1 MRSRESKKLAMCT
14 SNLIKCFMAI
24 MVAVSAGNV
33 SAEQMPNPRATSG
46 VASSGRDG
54 SRSVNRNSGSATVS
68 RVATTAQRRT
78 TTSRAATTNNIVSS
92 RNARTAVTP
101 VGATRSATV
110 ARTGV
115 VGAMRAGYAPTVTN
129 VRVATTANASR
140 AAVARATAVFDD
152 VSKIGGGY
160 ATCRE
165 AYSTCMDQ
173 FCAKA
178 NDTYRRCFCSSKF
191 TEFRDTEAALDEAKN
206 LLVQFENNNLN
217 AVDKTAAE
225 VNAMYTATEGERAI
239 KNDTSGAA
247 AMLSEIG
254 DLLSG
259 KRKVSASNSGTSLG
273 VLDLDFST
281 NLDDIWSGGDASSI
295 FTSSGTDLSQLEG
308 QALYTQ
314 AQKQC
319 LSLMKDACENNAVMT
334 MAKSS
339 YNILISQ
346 DCNAYEKKVNSQ
358 RETIKQTVRTAEKY
372 LRDARLEEYR
382 SHNSADVNECIA
394 KVKTAITADTAC
406 GANYK
411 KCLDYTGAYV
421 DANTGDPIYS
431 PRLFELENLITLD
444 GANGNTDVLSQNGK
458 FNSFL
463 ETRKMFATTALDSCR
478 DISTTVWQEF
488 KRSALIEIA
497 QAQSAKIEEVK
508 MSCVST
514 MADCYDTQTNA
525 LKDFDTTTASA
536 AGAVSA
542 YAAKALCQ
550 DKVTACAALYGNN
563 TSCQFDGNGKLTSD
577 AASCGIKALLA
588 FVDNVDTVRVAEG
601 CSTAIDNYVKQL
613 CTPSTGAQGYPW
625 NCRRYGQAQL
635 RSIIENYAVQN
646 CKDPT
651 KDSKQF
657 AELPDRVKQQV
668 SQAISDV
675 QEELDDQLA
684 DACESLDGF
693 WTDADDTGKLL
704 TAFYSTTFGKSE
716 EPTDTNTK
724 KNALSGRC
732 VENSERTA
740 CLAYNT
746 GRETPVATY
755 DSVRGCVLTD
765 VWYQERC
772 TAMNGYYETGNCYLE
787 KDNSDILK
795 SFVERVL
802 SKITIINKD
811 SSGST
816 SGGSTSSGSTS
827 NGSSRSSGSSSGSGT
842 GSKRNIDGRYKVTES
857 YL

>member
-1 MRSRESKKLAMCT
+1 
-14 SNLIKCFMAI
+14 MAI

-129 VRVATTANASR
+129 ARVTTTANASR

-431 PRLFELENLITLD
+431 PRLFELENLITLN
-444 GANGNTDVLSQNGK
+444 GVKGNTDVLSQNDK

-563 TSCQFDGNGKLTSD
+563 KTCEFDSNGKLTGD
-577 AASCGIKALLA
+577 NAASCGIKALLA
-588 FVDNVDTVRVAEG
+588 FVDNVDEVRVAEG
-601 CSTAIDNYVKQL
+601 CATAIDNYVKQL
-613 CTPSTGAQGYPW
+613 CTPSSGDQGFPWKCRKLSEKQLTENINKFAVANCGNPNSTSTKSDDTDANYGALPQQT
-625 NCRRYGQAQL
+625 RTQV
-635 RSIIENYAVQN
+635 EN
-646 CKDPT
+646 
-651 KDSKQF
+651 
-657 AELPDRVKQQV
+657 
-668 SQAISDV
+668 AISDV
-675 QEELDDQLA
+675 RDQVSNQLSGVCEGLNGYWIYAGDKSGRGDGKDLA
-684 DACESLDGF
+684 
-693 WTDADDTGKLL
+693 
-704 TAFYSTTFGKSE
+704 AFYSSVFGASGADNDNG
-716 EPTDTNTK
+716 T
-724 KNALSGRC
+724 LGRC
-732 VENSERTA
+732 VENSTMVR
-740 CLAYNT
+740 CQAYNT
-746 GRETPVATY
+746 DGVQYATY
-755 DSVRGCVLTD
+755 DRAQDECTFTD
-765 VWYQERC
+765 DWYKLKCQELG
-772 TAMNGYYETGNCYLE
+772 GYYDGGVCYT
-787 KDNSDILK
+787 KK
-795 SFVERVL
+795 
-802 SKITIINKD
+802 
-811 SSGST
+811 
-816 SGGSTSSGSTS
+816 
-827 NGSSRSSGSSSGSGT
+827 
-842 GSKRNIDGRYKVTES
+842 
-857 YL
+857 

>member
-101 VGATRSATV
+101 AGATRSATV

-129 VRVATTANASR
+129 ARNTTTANASR

-431 PRLFELENLITLD
+431 PRLFELENLITLN
-444 GANGNTDVLSQNGK
+444 GANGNTDVLSQNSK

-478 DISTTVWQEF
+478 DISATVWQEF

-508 MSCVST
+508 MSCVNT

-563 TSCQFDGNGKLTSD
+563 KTCEFDGNGKLTSDD

-601 CSTAIDNYVKQL
+601 CATAIDNYVKQL
-613 CTPSTGAQGYPW
+613 CTPSTGTQGYPW

-651 KDSKQF
+651 TDSN
-657 AELPDRVKQQV
+657 ELPERVELQV
-668 SQAISDV
+668 NQAINDV

-704 TAFYSTTFGKSE
+704 TAFYSTLFGKSE
-716 EPTDTNTK
+716 ERTGDA
-724 KNALSGRC
+724 ALSGRC
-732 VENSERTA
+732 VENNERTA

-787 KDNSDILK
+787 KDNSDVLK
-795 SFVERVL
+795 NFVERVFP
-802 SKITIINKD
+802 KITIINKD

-816 SGGSTSSGSTS
+816 SGGSTSSG
-827 NGSSRSSGSSSGSGT
+827 NSSGSLPVSGSSGKSSGPV
-842 GSKRNIDGRYKVTES
+842 SNYRNNRYELVDT
-857 YL
+857 LI

>member
-129 VRVATTANASR
+129 ARVATTANASR

-613 CTPSTGAQGYPW
+613 CTPSTGTQGYPW

-651 KDSKQF
+651 TDSKQF
-657 AELPDRVKQQV
+657 SELPDRVKQQV
-668 SQAISDV
+668 SQAINDV

-704 TAFYSTTFGKSE
+704 TAFYSTPFGKSE

-787 KDNSDILK
+787 KDNSDVLK
-795 SFVERVL
+795 NFVERVL
-802 SKITIINKD
+802 PKITIINKD
-811 SSGST
+811 SKGST
-816 SGGSTSSGSTS
+816 SGGSTSSGS
-827 NGSSRSSGSSSGSGT
+827 SSGSLPVSGSSGKSSGPV
-842 GSKRNIDGRYKVTES
+842 SNYRNNRYELVDT
-857 YL
+857 LI

>member
-24 MVAVSAGNV
+24 MVAVSVGNV

-115 VGAMRAGYAPTVTN
+115 VGAMRAAYAPTNTNSARSATN
-129 VRVATTANASR
+129 VNASR

-191 TEFRDTEAALDEAKN
+191 AEFRDTEAALDEAKN
-206 LLVQFENNNLN
+206 LLAQFENNNLN

-478 DISTTVWQEF
+478 DISATVWQEF

-514 MADCYDTQTNA
+514 IADCYDTQTNA
-525 LKDFDTTTASA
+525 LKDSDTTTASA

-542 YAAKALCQ
+542 YAAKAQCQ
-550 DKVTACAALYGNN
+550 DKVIACASLYGD
-563 TSCQFDGNGKLTSD
+563 TTGCSFDGNGKLTTGNTAD
-577 AASCGIKALLA
+577 GTKRCGLPALLK
-588 FVDNVDTVRVAEG
+588 FVDSVDEVRVAEG
-601 CSTAIDNYVKQL
+601 CATAIDNYVKQL
-613 CTPSTGAQGYPW
+613 CTPSTGTQGYPW

-635 RSIIENYAVQN
+635 SSMIKDYAVQN
-646 CKDPT
+646 CKDPAT
-651 KDSKQF
+651 DSN
-657 AELPDRVKQQV
+657 ELSKRVELQVKQ
-668 SQAISDV
+668 AINDV

-787 KDNSDILK
+787 QDNSDVLK
-795 SFVERVL
+795 NFVRRVL
-802 SKITIINKD
+802 PKIRITDKT
-811 SSGST
+811 SGSST
-816 SGGSTSSGSTS
+816 GSTSSGSTS
-827 NGSSRSSGSSSGSGT
+827 NGSSRSSGASGSG
-842 GSKRNIDGRYKVTES
+842 GYSKYR
-857 YL
+857 

>member
-1 MRSRESKKLAMCT
+1 MRT

-33 SAEQMPNPRATSG
+33 SAEQMPNPRAASG
-46 VASSGRDG
+46 VASSGRDT
-54 SRSVNRNSGSATVS
+54 STPRNTNRNSDNATVS
-68 RVATTAQRRT
+68 RTATTTSRRT
-78 TTSRAATTNNIVSS
+78 TTASRAATTTNTVSS

-101 VGATRSATV
+101 AGTSRSGTV
-110 ARTGV
+110 ARVGV
-115 VGAMRAGYAPTVTN
+115 MGAMRAAYAPTNTSSARSATN
-129 VRVATTANASR
+129 VNASR

-206 LLVQFENNNLN
+206 LLAQFENNNLN

-259 KRKVSASNSGTSLG
+259 KRKVSAGSNSTSLG

-281 NLDDIWSGGDASSI
+281 SMDDIWSGGDASSI
-295 FTSSGTDLSQLEG
+295 FSSSSGTDLSQLEG

-319 LSLMKDACENNAVMT
+319 LSLMNDACENNAVMT

-394 KVKTAITADTAC
+394 KVKAAITADTAC

-431 PRLFELENLITLD
+431 PRLFELENLITLA

-550 DKVTACAALYGNN
+550 DKVIACAALYGNN
-563 TSCQFDGNGKLTSD
+563 TNCQFDGNGKLTSD
-577 AASCGIKALLA
+577 AASCGIKSLLA

-601 CSTAIDNYVKQL
+601 CATAIDNYVKQL
-613 CTPSTGAQGYPW
+613 CTPSTGNQGYPW

-635 RSIIENYAVQN
+635 RSVIENYALQN

-657 AELPDRVKQQV
+657 SELPDRVKQQV
-668 SQAISDV
+668 TQAISDV

-693 WTDADDTGKLL
+693 WTDANDTGKLL

-716 EPTDTNTK
+716 VPTGNA
-724 KNALSGRC
+724 ALSGRC

-787 KDNSDILK
+787 QDNSDVLK
-795 SFVERVL
+795 NFVRRVL
-802 SKITIINKD
+802 PKIRITDKT
-811 SSGST
+811 SGSGT
-816 SGGSTSSGSTS
+816 GSTSSGSTS
-827 NGSSRSSGSSSGSGT
+827 NGSSRSSGASGSG
-842 GSKRNIDGRYKVTES
+842 GGIRNIDSKYRVTES

>member
-54 SRSVNRNSGSATVS
+54 SRSVNRNSGAATVS

-115 VGAMRAGYAPTVTN
+115 MGAMRAGYAPTVTN
-129 VRVATTANASR
+129 ARVAATANASR

-191 TEFRDTEAALDEAKN
+191 TEFRNTEAALDEAKN

-259 KRKVSASNSGTSLG
+259 KRKVSASSNSTSLG

-281 NLDDIWSGGDASSI
+281 SMDDIWSGGDASSI
-295 FTSSGTDLSQLEG
+295 FSSSSGTDLSQLEG

-394 KVKTAITADTAC
+394 KVKAAITADTAC

-478 DISTTVWQEF
+478 DISATVWQEF

-536 AGAVSA
+536 AGAISA

-613 CTPSTGAQGYPW
+613 CTPSTGTQGYPW

-651 KDSKQF
+651 KDSN
-657 AELPDRVKQQV
+657 ELPERIRQQV
-668 SQAISDV
+668 NQAISDV

-787 KDNSDILK
+787 KDNSDVLK
-795 SFVERVL
+795 NFVERVL
-802 SKITIINKD
+802 PKITIINKD

-816 SGGSTSSGSTS
+816 SGGSTSSG
-827 NGSSRSSGSSSGSGT
+827 GSSSGSLPVS
-842 GSKRNIDGRYKVTES
+842 GSSGKSFGPVSNYRNNRYELVDS
-857 YL
+857 LI

>member
-78 TTSRAATTNNIVSS
+78 TSSRAATTNNIVSS

-129 VRVATTANASR
+129 ARVATTANASR

-421 DANTGDPIYS
+421 DPNTGDPIYS

-444 GANGNTDVLSQNGK
+444 GVKGNTDVLSQNGK
-458 FNSFL
+458 FDSFL

-563 TSCQFDGNGKLTSD
+563 KTCEFDGNGKLTGD
-577 AASCGIKALLA
+577 NAASCGIKALLA
-588 FVDNVDTVRVAEG
+588 FVDNVDEVRVAEG
-601 CSTAIDNYVKQL
+601 CATAIDNYVKQL
-613 CTPSTGAQGYPW
+613 CTPSSGDQGFPWKCRKLSEKQLTENINKFAVANCGNPNSTSTKSDDTDANYGALPQQT
-625 NCRRYGQAQL
+625 RTQV
-635 RSIIENYAVQN
+635 EN
-646 CKDPT
+646 
-651 KDSKQF
+651 
-657 AELPDRVKQQV
+657 
-668 SQAISDV
+668 AISDV
-675 QEELDDQLA
+675 RDQVSNQLSGVCEGLNGYWIYAGDKSGRGDGKDLA
-684 DACESLDGF
+684 
-693 WTDADDTGKLL
+693 
-704 TAFYSTTFGKSE
+704 AFYSSVFGASGADNDNG
-716 EPTDTNTK
+716 T
-724 KNALSGRC
+724 LGRC
-732 VENSERTA
+732 VENSTMVR
-740 CLAYNT
+740 CQAYNT
-746 GRETPVATY
+746 DGVQYATY
-755 DSVRGCVLTD
+755 DRAQDECTFTD
-765 VWYQERC
+765 DWYKLKCQELG
-772 TAMNGYYETGNCYLE
+772 GYYDGGVCYT
-787 KDNSDILK
+787 KK
-795 SFVERVL
+795 
-802 SKITIINKD
+802 
-811 SSGST
+811 
-816 SGGSTSSGSTS
+816 
-827 NGSSRSSGSSSGSGT
+827 
-842 GSKRNIDGRYKVTES
+842 
-857 YL
+857 

>member
-1 MRSRESKKLAMCT
+1 MRT

-46 VASSGRDG
+46 VASSGRDTST
-54 SRSVNRNSGSATVS
+54 SRNTNRNSDNATVS
-68 RVATTAQRRT
+68 RTATTAQRRT
-78 TTSRAATTNNIVSS
+78 TTSARTATTTNTVSS

-101 VGATRSATV
+101 VGASRSGAV

-115 VGAMRAGYAPTVTN
+115 MGAMRAAYAPTTTSA
-129 VRVATTANASR
+129 RSATTVNASR

-206 LLVQFENNNLN
+206 LLAQFENNNLN

-259 KRKVSASNSGTSLG
+259 KRKVSASSNSTSLG

-281 NLDDIWSGGDASSI
+281 DMDDIWSGGDASSI
-295 FTSSGTDLSQLEG
+295 FSSSSGTDLSQLEG

-319 LSLMKDACENNAVMT
+319 LSLMNDACENNAVMT

-394 KVKTAITADTAC
+394 KVKSAITADTAC
-406 GANYK
+406 GANYR

-421 DANTGDPIYS
+421 DANTGEPIYS

-542 YAAKALCQ
+542 YAAKAMCQ

-577 AASCGIKALLA
+577 AASCGIKSLLA

-601 CSTAIDNYVKQL
+601 CATAIDNYVKQL
-613 CTPSTGAQGYPW
+613 CTPSTGDQGYPW

-635 RSIIENYAVQN
+635 RSVIENYALQN

-651 KDSKQF
+651 KDSTQF
-657 AELPDRVKQQV
+657 SELPDRVKQQV
-668 SQAISDV
+668 TQAISDV

-693 WTDADDTGKLL
+693 WTDADDDGKLL
-704 TAFYSTTFGKSE
+704 AAFYSTTFGKSE
-716 EPTDTNTK
+716 EPTGNA
-724 KNALSGRC
+724 ALSGRC

-787 KDNSDILK
+787 KGDSDILK
-795 SFVERVL
+795 SFVKRVL
-802 SKITIINKD
+802 PKIKIAIKT
-811 SSGST
+811 
-816 SGGSTSSGSTS
+816 SGSTS
-827 NGSSRSSGSSSGSGT
+827 NGSSRS
-842 GSKRNIDGRYKVTES
+842 
-857 YL
+857 

>member
-1 MRSRESKKLAMCT
+1 MRT

-46 VASSGRDG
+46 VASSGRDTST
-54 SRSVNRNSGSATVS
+54 SRNTNRNSDAATVS
-68 RVATTAQRRT
+68 RTATTTSRRT
-78 TTSRAATTNNIVSS
+78 TTASRAATTTNTVSS

-101 VGATRSATV
+101 AGTSRSGTV
-110 ARTGV
+110 ARVGV
-115 VGAMRAGYAPTVTN
+115 MGAMRAAYAPTNTSSARSAAN
-129 VRVATTANASR
+129 VNASR

-206 LLVQFENNNLN
+206 LLAQFENNNLN

-431 PRLFELENLITLD
+431 PRLFELENLITLN

-478 DISTTVWQEF
+478 DISATVWQEF

-514 MADCYDTQTNA
+514 MADCYDAQTNA

-550 DKVTACAALYGNN
+550 DKVIACASLYGD
-563 TSCQFDGNGKLTSD
+563 TTGCSFDGNGKLTTGNTTD
-577 AASCGIKALLA
+577 GTKRCGLPALLK
-588 FVDNVDTVRVAEG
+588 FVDSVDEVRVAEG

-613 CTPSTGAQGYPW
+613 CTPSTGTQGYPW
-625 NCRRYGQAQL
+625 NCRRYGQTQL
-635 RSIIENYAVQN
+635 RSMIGNYALQN

-651 KDSKQF
+651 KDSN
-657 AELPDRVKQQV
+657 ELSERIIQQV
-668 SQAISDV
+668 NQAISDV

-684 DACESLDGF
+684 DVCESLDGF
-693 WTDADDTGKLL
+693 WTDADDKGKLL

-716 EPTDTNTK
+716 EPTGNA
-724 KNALSGRC
+724 ALSGRC

>member
-101 VGATRSATV
+101 AGTSRSATV
-110 ARTGV
+110 ARVGV
-115 VGAMRAGYAPTVTN
+115 MGAMRAAYAPTNTNSARSATN
-129 VRVATTANASR
+129 VNASR

-206 LLVQFENNNLN
+206 LLAQFENNNLN
-217 AVDKTAAE
+217 AVDKTAPE

-259 KRKVSASNSGTSLG
+259 KRKVSVSSNSTSLG

-281 NLDDIWSGGDASSI
+281 SMDDIWSGGDASSI
-295 FTSSGTDLSQLEG
+295 FSSSSGTDLSQLEG

-319 LSLMKDACENNAVMT
+319 LSLMNDACENNAVMT

-394 KVKTAITADTAC
+394 KVKSAITADTAC

-431 PRLFELENLITLD
+431 PRLFELENLITLN

-542 YAAKALCQ
+542 YAAKAMCQ

-563 TSCQFDGNGKLTSD
+563 TNCQFDDNGKLTSD
-577 AASCGIKALLA
+577 AAFCGIKSLLA
-588 FVDNVDTVRVAEG
+588 FVENVDTVRVAEG
-601 CSTAIDNYVKQL
+601 CATAIDNYVKQL
-613 CTPSTGAQGYPW
+613 CTPSTGNQGYPW

-635 RSIIENYAVQN
+635 RSVIENYALQN

-651 KDSKQF
+651 SNSTQF
-657 AELPDRVKQQV
+657 SELPDRVKQQV
-668 SQAISDV
+668 TQAISDV
-675 QEELDDQLA
+675 QEELYDQLA

-693 WTDADDTGKLL
+693 WTDANDTGKLL

-716 EPTDTNTK
+716 EPTGNA
-724 KNALSGRC
+724 ALSGHC

-787 KDNSDILK
+787 QDNSDVLK
-795 SFVERVL
+795 NFVRRVL
-802 SKITIINKD
+802 PKIRITDKT
-811 SSGST
+811 SGSST
-816 SGGSTSSGSTS
+816 GSTSSGSTS
-827 NGSSRSSGSSSGSGT
+827 NGSSRSSGASGSG
-842 GSKRNIDGRYKVTES
+842 GIRNIDSKYRVTES

>member
-92 RNARTAVTP
+92 RNARAAVTP

-110 ARTGV
+110 ARTGI

-129 VRVATTANASR
+129 ARVAATANASR

-281 NLDDIWSGGDASSI
+281 NLDDIWSGGDSSSI

-421 DANTGDPIYS
+421 DPNTGDPIYS

-444 GANGNTDVLSQNGK
+444 GVKGNTDVLSQNGK

-478 DISTTVWQEF
+478 DISATVWQEF

-542 YAAKALCQ
+542 YAAKAMCQ

-563 TSCQFDGNGKLTSD
+563 KTCEFDGNGKLNGD

-588 FVDNVDTVRVAEG
+588 FVDNVDEVRVAEG

-613 CTPSTGAQGYPW
+613 CTPSSGDQGFPWKCRKLSEKQLTENIKKFAVANCGNPNSTSTKSDDTDANYGALPQQT
-625 NCRRYGQAQL
+625 RTQV
-635 RSIIENYAVQN
+635 EN
-646 CKDPT
+646 
-651 KDSKQF
+651 
-657 AELPDRVKQQV
+657 
-668 SQAISDV
+668 AISDV
-675 QEELDDQLA
+675 RDQVSNQLSGVCEGLNGYWIYTGDTTGRGDGKDLA
-684 DACESLDGF
+684 
-693 WTDADDTGKLL
+693 
-704 TAFYSTTFGKSE
+704 AFYSSVFGASGADNDNG
-716 EPTDTNTK
+716 T
-724 KNALSGRC
+724 LGRC
-732 VENSERTA
+732 VENSTMVR
-740 CLAYNT
+740 CQAYNT
-746 GRETPVATY
+746 DGVQYATY
-755 DSVRGCVLTD
+755 DRAQDECTFTD
-765 VWYQERC
+765 DWYKLKCQELG
-772 TAMNGYYETGNCYLE
+772 GYYDGGVCYT
-787 KDNSDILK
+787 KK
-795 SFVERVL
+795 
-802 SKITIINKD
+802 
-811 SSGST
+811 
-816 SGGSTSSGSTS
+816 
-827 NGSSRSSGSSSGSGT
+827 
-842 GSKRNIDGRYKVTES
+842 
-857 YL
+857 

>member
-1 MRSRESKKLAMCT
+1 
-14 SNLIKCFMAI
+14 MAI

-101 VGATRSATV
+101 AGATRSATV

-129 VRVATTANASR
+129 ARNTTTANASR

-431 PRLFELENLITLD
+431 PRLFELENLITLN
-444 GANGNTDVLSQNGK
+444 GANGNTDVLSQNSK

-478 DISTTVWQEF
+478 DISATVWQEF

-508 MSCVST
+508 MSCVNT

-563 TSCQFDGNGKLTSD
+563 KTCEFDGNGKLTSDD

-601 CSTAIDNYVKQL
+601 CATAIDNYVKQL
-613 CTPSTGAQGYPW
+613 CTPSTGTQGYPW

-651 KDSKQF
+651 TDSN
-657 AELPDRVKQQV
+657 ELPERVELQV
-668 SQAISDV
+668 NQAINDV

-704 TAFYSTTFGKSE
+704 TAFYSTLFGKSE
-716 EPTDTNTK
+716 ERTGDA
-724 KNALSGRC
+724 ALSGRC
-732 VENSERTA
+732 VENNERTA

-787 KDNSDILK
+787 KDNSDVLK
-795 SFVERVL
+795 NFVERVFP
-802 SKITIINKD
+802 KITIINKD

-816 SGGSTSSGSTS
+816 SGGSTSSG
-827 NGSSRSSGSSSGSGT
+827 NSSGSLPVSGSSGKSSGPV
-842 GSKRNIDGRYKVTES
+842 SNYRNNRYELVDT
-857 YL
+857 LI

>member
-1 MRSRESKKLAMCT
+1 MRT

-46 VASSGRDG
+46 VASSGRDTST
-54 SRSVNRNSGSATVS
+54 SRNTNRNSDAATVS
-68 RVATTAQRRT
+68 RTATTTSRRT
-78 TTSRAATTNNIVSS
+78 TTASRAATTTNTVSS

-101 VGATRSATV
+101 AGTSRSGTV
-110 ARTGV
+110 ARVGV
-115 VGAMRAGYAPTVTN
+115 MGAMRAAYAPTNTSSARSATN
-129 VRVATTANASR
+129 VNASR

-206 LLVQFENNNLN
+206 LLAQFENNNLN

-259 KRKVSASNSGTSLG
+259 KRKVSASSNSTSLG

-281 NLDDIWSGGDASSI
+281 SMDDIWSGGDASSI
-295 FTSSGTDLSQLEG
+295 FSSSSGTDLSQLEG

-319 LSLMKDACENNAVMT
+319 LSLMNDACENNAVMT

-394 KVKTAITADTAC
+394 KVKSAITADTAC

-431 PRLFELENLITLD
+431 PRLFELENLITLA

-542 YAAKALCQ
+542 YAAKAMCQ
-550 DKVTACAALYGNN
+550 DKVIACASLYGD
-563 TSCQFDGNGKLTSD
+563 TTGCAFDGNGKLTTGNTAD
-577 AASCGIKALLA
+577 GTKRCGIKALLA
-588 FVDNVDTVRVAEG
+588 FVDNVDEVRIAEG

-613 CTPSTGAQGYPW
+613 CTPSTGTQGYPW
-625 NCRRYGQAQL
+625 NCRRYGQTQL
-635 RSIIENYAVQN
+635 RSMIENYALQN

-651 KDSKQF
+651 KDSN
-657 AELPDRVKQQV
+657 ELSERISQQV
-668 SQAISDV
+668 KQAISDV

-693 WTDADDTGKLL
+693 WTDADDKGKLL

-787 KDNSDILK
+787 QDNSDVLK
-795 SFVERVL
+795 NFVRRVL
-802 SKITIINKD
+802 PKIRITDKT
-811 SSGST
+811 SGSGT
-816 SGGSTSSGSTS
+816 GSTSSGSTS

>member
-1 MRSRESKKLAMCT
+1 MRT

-46 VASSGRDG
+46 VASSGRDTST
-54 SRSVNRNSGSATVS
+54 SRNTNRNADNATVS
-68 RVATTAQRRT
+68 RTATAAQRRT
-78 TTSRAATTNNIVSS
+78 TTSARTATTTNTVSS

-101 VGATRSATV
+101 VGASRSGAV

-115 VGAMRAGYAPTVTN
+115 MGAMRAAYAPTTTSA
-129 VRVATTANASR
+129 RSATTVNASR

-206 LLVQFENNNLN
+206 LLAQFENNNLN

-259 KRKVSASNSGTSLG
+259 KRKVSASSNSTSLG

-281 NLDDIWSGGDASSI
+281 DMDDIWSGGDASSI
-295 FTSSGTDLSQLEG
+295 FSSSSGTDLSQLEG

-319 LSLMKDACENNAVMT
+319 LSLMNDACENNAVMT

-394 KVKTAITADTAC
+394 KVKSAITADTAC

-421 DANTGDPIYS
+421 DANTGEPIYS

-542 YAAKALCQ
+542 YAAKAMCQ

-577 AASCGIKALLA
+577 AASCGIKSLLA

-601 CSTAIDNYVKQL
+601 CATAIDNYVKQL
-613 CTPSTGAQGYPW
+613 CTPSTGDQGYPW

-635 RSIIENYAVQN
+635 RSVIENYALQN

-651 KDSKQF
+651 KDSTQF
-657 AELPDRVKQQV
+657 SELPDRVKQQV
-668 SQAISDV
+668 TQAISDV

-693 WTDADDTGKLL
+693 WTDADDDGKLL

-716 EPTDTNTK
+716 EPTGNA
-724 KNALSGRC
+724 ALSGRC

-787 KDNSDILK
+787 KDDSDILK
-795 SFVERVL
+795 SFVKRVL
-802 SKITIINKD
+802 PKIKIAIKT
-811 SSGST
+811 SGSA
-816 SGGSTSSGSTS
+816 S
-827 NGSSRSSGSSSGSGT
+827 NGSSRSSGSSGTSSGSGT
-842 GSKRNIDGRYKVTES
+842 GAIRNIDGRYKVTES

>member
-1 MRSRESKKLAMCT
+1 
-14 SNLIKCFMAI
+14 MAI

-78 TTSRAATTNNIVSS
+78 TSSRAATTNNIVSS

-129 VRVATTANASR
+129 ARVATTANASR

-421 DANTGDPIYS
+421 DPNTGDPIYS

-444 GANGNTDVLSQNGK
+444 GVKGNTDVLSQNGK
-458 FNSFL
+458 FDSFL

-563 TSCQFDGNGKLTSD
+563 KTCEFDGNGKLTGD
-577 AASCGIKALLA
+577 NAASCGIKALLA
-588 FVDNVDTVRVAEG
+588 FVDNVDEVRVAEG
-601 CSTAIDNYVKQL
+601 CATAIDNYVKQL
-613 CTPSTGAQGYPW
+613 CTPSSGDQGFPWKCRKLSEKQLTENINKFAVANCGNPNSTSTKSDDTDANYGALPQQT
-625 NCRRYGQAQL
+625 RTQV
-635 RSIIENYAVQN
+635 EN
-646 CKDPT
+646 
-651 KDSKQF
+651 
-657 AELPDRVKQQV
+657 
-668 SQAISDV
+668 AISDV
-675 QEELDDQLA
+675 RDQVSNQLSGVCEGLNGYWIYAGDKSGRGDGKDLA
-684 DACESLDGF
+684 
-693 WTDADDTGKLL
+693 
-704 TAFYSTTFGKSE
+704 AFYSSVFGASGADNDNG
-716 EPTDTNTK
+716 T
-724 KNALSGRC
+724 LGRC
-732 VENSERTA
+732 VENSTMVR
-740 CLAYNT
+740 CQAYNT
-746 GRETPVATY
+746 DGVQYATY
-755 DSVRGCVLTD
+755 DRAQDECTFTD
-765 VWYQERC
+765 DWYKLKCQELG
-772 TAMNGYYETGNCYLE
+772 GYYDGGVCYT
-787 KDNSDILK
+787 KK
-795 SFVERVL
+795 
-802 SKITIINKD
+802 
-811 SSGST
+811 
-816 SGGSTSSGSTS
+816 
-827 NGSSRSSGSSSGSGT
+827 
-842 GSKRNIDGRYKVTES
+842 
-857 YL
+857 

>member
-101 VGATRSATV
+101 VGAMRSATV

-129 VRVATTANASR
+129 ARVATTANASR

-319 LSLMKDACENNAVMT
+319 LSLMKDACESNAVMT

-421 DANTGDPIYS
+421 DPNTGDPIYS
-431 PRLFELENLITLD
+431 PRLFELENLITLN
-444 GANGNTDVLSQNGK
+444 GVKGNTDVLSQNGK

-563 TSCQFDGNGKLTSD
+563 KTCEFDDNGKLTSSD
-577 AASCGIKALLA
+577 ATSCGIKALLA
-588 FVDNVDTVRVAEG
+588 FVDNVDEVRVAEG
-601 CSTAIDNYVKQL
+601 CATAIDNYVKQL
-613 CTPSTGAQGYPW
+613 CTPSTGTQGYPW
-625 NCRRYGQAQL
+625 NCRRYGQTKL
-635 RSIIENYAVQN
+635 RDMIKNYAVQN

-651 KDSKQF
+651 TN
-657 AELPDRVKQQV
+657 ELPDRVEQQV
-668 SQAISDV
+668 NQAISDV

-704 TAFYSTTFGKSE
+704 TAFYSTLFGKSE
-716 EPTDTNTK
+716 ERTDEA
-724 KNALSGRC
+724 ALSGRC
-732 VENSERTA
+732 VENNERTA

-787 KDNSDILK
+787 KDNSDVLK
-795 SFVERVL
+795 NFVERVL
-802 SKITIINKD
+802 PKITIINKD
-811 SSGST
+811 SR
-816 SGGSTSSGSTS
+816 GSTSSG
-827 NGSSRSSGSSSGSGT
+827 NSSGSLPVSGSSGKSFEPV
-842 GSKRNIDGRYKVTES
+842 SNYRNNRYELLDS
-857 YL
+857 LI

>member
-1 MRSRESKKLAMCT
+1 
-14 SNLIKCFMAI
+14 MAI

-78 TTSRAATTNNIVSS
+78 TASRAATTNNIVSS
-92 RNARTAVTP
+92 RNARAAVTP

-110 ARTGV
+110 ARTGI

-129 VRVATTANASR
+129 ARVASTANASR

-191 TEFRDTEAALDEAKN
+191 TEFRNTEAALDEAKN

-394 KVKTAITADTAC
+394 KVKSAITADTAC

-563 TSCQFDGNGKLTSD
+563 KTCEFDGNGKLTSDD

-588 FVDNVDTVRVAEG
+588 FVDNVDEVRVAEG

-613 CTPSTGAQGYPW
+613 CTPSTGTQGYPW

-651 KDSKQF
+651 KDSN
-657 AELPDRVKQQV
+657 ELSERIRQQV
-668 SQAISDV
+668 NQAISDV
-675 QEELDDQLA
+675 QEELNDQLA

-716 EPTDTNTK
+716 EPTDANTK

-787 KDNSDILK
+787 KDNSDVLK
-795 SFVERVL
+795 NFVERVL
-802 SKITIINKD
+802 PKITIINKD

-816 SGGSTSSGSTS
+816 SGGSTSSGS
-827 NGSSRSSGSSSGSGT
+827 SSGSLPVSGSSGKSYGPV
-842 GSKRNIDGRYKVTES
+842 SNYRNNRYELVDT
-857 YL
+857 LI

>member
-1 MRSRESKKLAMCT
+1 
-14 SNLIKCFMAI
+14 MAI

-46 VASSGRDG
+46 VASSGRDTST
-54 SRSVNRNSGSATVS
+54 SRNTNLNADNATVS
-68 RVATTAQRRT
+68 RTATAAQRRT
-78 TTSRAATTNNIVSS
+78 TTSARTATTTNTVSS

-101 VGATRSATV
+101 VGASRSGAV

-115 VGAMRAGYAPTVTN
+115 MGAMRAAYAPTTTSA
-129 VRVATTANASR
+129 RSATTVNASR

-206 LLVQFENNNLN
+206 LLAQFENNNLN

-259 KRKVSASNSGTSLG
+259 KRKVSASSNSTSLG

-281 NLDDIWSGGDASSI
+281 DMDDIWSGGDASSI
-295 FTSSGTDLSQLEG
+295 FSSSSGTDLSQLEG

-319 LSLMKDACENNAVMT
+319 LSLMNDACENNAVMT

-394 KVKTAITADTAC
+394 KVKSAITADTAC

-421 DANTGDPIYS
+421 DANTGEPIYS

-542 YAAKALCQ
+542 YAAKAMCQ

-577 AASCGIKALLA
+577 AASCGIKSLLA

-601 CSTAIDNYVKQL
+601 CATAIDNYVKQL
-613 CTPSTGAQGYPW
+613 CTPSTGDQGYPW

-635 RSIIENYAVQN
+635 RSVIENYALQN

-651 KDSKQF
+651 KDSTQF
-657 AELPDRVKQQV
+657 SELPDRVKQQV
-668 SQAISDV
+668 TQAISDV

-693 WTDADDTGKLL
+693 WTDADDDGKLL

-716 EPTDTNTK
+716 EPTGNA
-724 KNALSGRC
+724 ALSGRC

-787 KDNSDILK
+787 KDDSDILK
-795 SFVERVL
+795 SFVKRVL
-802 SKITIINKD
+802 PKIKIAIKT
-811 SSGST
+811 SGSA
-816 SGGSTSSGSTS
+816 S
-827 NGSSRSSGSSSGSGT
+827 NGSSRSSGSSGTSSGSGT
-842 GSKRNIDGRYKVTES
+842 GAIRNIDGRYKVTES

>member
-1 MRSRESKKLAMCT
+1 MRT

-33 SAEQMPNPRATSG
+33 SAEQMPNPRAASG
-46 VASSGRDG
+46 VASSGRDT
-54 SRSVNRNSGSATVS
+54 SMPRSTNRNSDNATVS
-68 RVATTAQRRT
+68 RTATTTSRRAT
-78 TTSRAATTNNIVSS
+78 TSSRAATTTNTVSS

-101 VGATRSATV
+101 VGASRSGTV
-110 ARTGV
+110 ARVGV
-115 VGAMRAGYAPTVTN
+115 MGAMRAAYAPTNTSNARSATN
-129 VRVATTANASR
+129 VNASR

-281 NLDDIWSGGDASSI
+281 NLDDIWSGGDSSSI

-542 YAAKALCQ
+542 YAAKAQCQ
-550 DKVTACAALYGNN
+550 DKVIACASLHGD
-563 TSCQFDGNGKLTSD
+563 TTGCSFDGNGKLTTGNTTD
-577 AASCGIKALLA
+577 GTKRCGLSALLK
-588 FVDNVDTVRVAEG
+588 FVDSVDEVRVAEG
-601 CSTAIDNYVKQL
+601 CATAIDNYVKQL
-613 CTPSTGAQGYPW
+613 CTPPTGTQGYPW
-625 NCRRYGQAQL
+625 NCRRYGQTKL
-635 RSIIENYAVQN
+635 RDMIKDYAVQN

-651 KDSKQF
+651 TDSN
-657 AELPDRVKQQV
+657 ELPARVEQQV
-668 SQAISDV
+668 NQAINDV

-693 WTDADDTGKLL
+693 WTDANDTGKLL

-716 EPTDTNTK
+716 EPTGNA
-724 KNALSGRC
+724 ALSGHC

-772 TAMNGYYETGNCYLE
+772 AAMNGYYETGNCYLE
-787 KDNSDILK
+787 QDNSDVLK
-795 SFVERVL
+795 NFVIRVL
-802 SKITIINKD
+802 PKIRITDKT
-811 SSGST
+811 SGSST
-816 SGGSTSSGSTS
+816 GSTSSGSTS
-827 NGSSRSSGSSSGSGT
+827 NGSSRSSGASGSG
-842 GSKRNIDGRYKVTES
+842 GYSKYR
-857 YL
+857 

>member
-1 MRSRESKKLAMCT
+1 MRT

-46 VASSGRDG
+46 VASSGRDTST
-54 SRSVNRNSGSATVS
+54 SRNTNRNSDAATVS
-68 RVATTAQRRT
+68 RTATTTSRRT
-78 TTSRAATTNNIVSS
+78 TTASRAATTTNTVSS

-101 VGATRSATV
+101 AGTSRSGTV
-110 ARTGV
+110 ARVGV
-115 VGAMRAGYAPTVTN
+115 MGAMRAAYAPTNTSSARSATN
-129 VRVATTANASR
+129 VNASR

-206 LLVQFENNNLN
+206 LLAQFENNNLN

-259 KRKVSASNSGTSLG
+259 KRKVSASSNSTSLG

-281 NLDDIWSGGDASSI
+281 SMDDIWSGGDASSI
-295 FTSSGTDLSQLEG
+295 FSSSSGTDLSQLEG

-319 LSLMKDACENNAVMT
+319 LSLMNDACENNAVMT

-394 KVKTAITADTAC
+394 KVKSAITADTAC

-431 PRLFELENLITLD
+431 PRLFELENLITLA

-550 DKVTACAALYGNN
+550 DKVIACASLYGD
-563 TSCQFDGNGKLTSD
+563 TTGCAFDGNGKLTTGNTAD
-577 AASCGIKALLA
+577 GTKRCGLSALLK
-588 FVDNVDTVRVAEG
+588 FVDSVDEIRVAEG

-613 CTPSTGAQGYPW
+613 CTPSTGTQGYPW
-625 NCRRYGQAQL
+625 NCRRYGQTQL
-635 RSIIENYAVQN
+635 RSMIGDYALQN

-651 KDSKQF
+651 KDSN
-657 AELPDRVKQQV
+657 ELSERIIQQV
-668 SQAISDV
+668 NQAISDV

-693 WTDADDTGKLL
+693 WTDADDKGKLL

-716 EPTDTNTK
+716 EPTGNA
-724 KNALSGRC
+724 ALSGRC

-787 KDNSDILK
+787 QDNSDVLK
-795 SFVERVL
+795 NFVRRVL
-802 SKITIINKD
+802 PKIRITDKT
-811 SSGST
+811 SGSST
-816 SGGSTSSGSTS
+816 GSTSSGSTS
-827 NGSSRSSGSSSGSGT
+827 SGSSRSSGASGSG
-842 GSKRNIDGRYKVTES
+842 GIRNTDGRYKVTES

>member
-1 MRSRESKKLAMCT
+1 MCA
-14 SNLIKCFMAI
+14 SNLIKCFVAI

-33 SAEQMPNPRATSG
+33 SAEQMPNPRATYG
-46 VASSGRDG
+46 VASTGRDTST
-54 SRSVNRNSGSATVS
+54 SRNTNRNSDNATVS
-68 RVATTAQRRT
+68 RTATTAQRRT
-78 TTSRAATTNNIVSS
+78 TTSARTATTTNTVSS
-92 RNARTAVTP
+92 RNARTAVASGGTS
-101 VGATRSATV
+101 RSATV

-115 VGAMRAGYAPTVTN
+115 VGAMRAAYAPTTTSA
-129 VRVATTANASR
+129 RSATTVNASR
-140 AAVARATAVFDD
+140 AAVARATAVYDD
-152 VSKIGGGY
+152 VSKIGSGY
-160 ATCRE
+160 ASCRE

-191 TEFRDTEAALDEAKN
+191 TDFRDTEAALDEAKN
-206 LLVQFENNNLN
+206 LLAQFENNNLN

-225 VNAMYTATEGERAI
+225 VSAMYTATEGELAI
-239 KNDTSGAA
+239 KKDTSGAA
-247 AMLSEIG
+247 AMLAEIG
-254 DLLSG
+254 ELLSG
-259 KRKVSASNSGTSLG
+259 SRKASTSSNASTSLG

-281 NLDDIWSGGDASSI
+281 SMDDIWSGDNTSSI
-295 FTSSGTDLSQLEG
+295 FTASGTDLSQLEG

-319 LSLMKDACENNAVMT
+319 LSLMNDACENNAVMT

-394 KVKTAITADTAC
+394 KVKSAITADTAC

-421 DANTGDPIYS
+421 NASTGEPIYS

-444 GANGNTDVLSQNGK
+444 GANGDIDVLSQNGQ

-478 DISTTVWQEF
+478 DIATTVWQEF

-514 MADCYDTQTNA
+514 MAECYDTQTNA

-542 YAAKALCQ
+542 YAAKAMCQ

-563 TSCQFDGNGKLTSD
+563 TNCTFDGNGKLTSD
-577 AASCGIKALLA
+577 AASCGIKSLLA

-601 CSTAIDNYVKQL
+601 CATAIDNYVKQL
-613 CTPSTGAQGYPW
+613 CTPSTGDQGYPW

-635 RSIIENYAVQN
+635 RSVIENYALQN

-651 KDSKQF
+651 STSTQF
-657 AELPDRVKQQV
+657 SELPDRVKQQV
-668 SQAISDV
+668 TQAISDV
-675 QEELDDQLA
+675 LEELDDQLA

-716 EPTDTNTK
+716 EPTGDAT
-724 KNALSGRC
+724 LSGRC

-772 TAMNGYYETGNCYLE
+772 AAMNGYYETGNCYLE
-787 KDNSDILK
+787 KTNSDILK
-795 SFVERVL
+795 NFVKRVFPVL
-802 SKITIINKD
+802 VTKPVVTT
-811 SSGST
+811 G
-816 SGGSTSSGSTS
+816 
-827 NGSSRSSGSSSGSGT
+827 GSSSGSTGT
-842 GSKRNIDGRYKVTES
+842 GSSGASSSSGSISYLSRYKIADPF
-857 YL
+857 L

>member
-1 MRSRESKKLAMCT
+1 MRT

-33 SAEQMPNPRATSG
+33 SAEQMPNPRAASG
-46 VASSGRDG
+46 VASSGRDT
-54 SRSVNRNSGSATVS
+54 STPRNTNRNSDNATVS
-68 RVATTAQRRT
+68 RTATTTSRRT
-78 TTSRAATTNNIVSS
+78 TTASRAATTTNTVSS

-101 VGATRSATV
+101 AGTSRSGTV
-110 ARTGV
+110 ARVGV
-115 VGAMRAGYAPTVTN
+115 MGAMRAAYAPTNTSSARSATN
-129 VRVATTANASR
+129 VNASR

-206 LLVQFENNNLN
+206 LLAQFENNNLN

-259 KRKVSASNSGTSLG
+259 KRKVSAGSNSTSLG

-281 NLDDIWSGGDASSI
+281 SMDDIWSGGDASSI
-295 FTSSGTDLSQLEG
+295 FSSSSGTDLSQLEG

-319 LSLMKDACENNAVMT
+319 LSLMNDACENNAVMT

-394 KVKTAITADTAC
+394 KVKSAITADTAC

-431 PRLFELENLITLD
+431 PRLFELENLITLA

-550 DKVTACAALYGNN
+550 DKVIACAALYGNN
-563 TSCQFDGNGKLTSD
+563 TNCQFDGNGKLTSD
-577 AASCGIKALLA
+577 AASCGIKSLLA

-601 CSTAIDNYVKQL
+601 CATAIDNYVKQL
-613 CTPSTGAQGYPW
+613 CTPSTGNQGYPW

-635 RSIIENYAVQN
+635 RSVIENYALQN

-657 AELPDRVKQQV
+657 SELPDRVKQQV
-668 SQAISDV
+668 TQAISDV

-693 WTDADDTGKLL
+693 WTDANDTGKLL

-716 EPTDTNTK
+716 VPTGNA
-724 KNALSGRC
+724 ALSGRC

-787 KDNSDILK
+787 QDNSDVLK
-795 SFVERVL
+795 NFVRRVL
-802 SKITIINKD
+802 PKIRITDKT
-811 SSGST
+811 SGSGT
-816 SGGSTSSGSTS
+816 GSTSSGSTS
-827 NGSSRSSGSSSGSGT
+827 NGSSRSSGASGSG
-842 GSKRNIDGRYKVTES
+842 GGIRNIDSKYRVTES

>member
-115 VGAMRAGYAPTVTN
+115 VGAMRAGYAPTATN
-129 VRVATTANASR
+129 ARVATTANASR

-431 PRLFELENLITLD
+431 PRLFELENLITLN

-550 DKVTACAALYGNN
+550 DKVIACASLYGD
-563 TSCQFDGNGKLTSD
+563 TTGCSFDGNGKLTTGNTAD
-577 AASCGIKALLA
+577 GTKRCGLSALLK
-588 FVDNVDTVRVAEG
+588 FVDSVDEVRVAEG
-601 CSTAIDNYVKQL
+601 CATAIDNYVKQL
-613 CTPSTGAQGYPW
+613 CTPSTGTQGYPW
-625 NCRRYGQAQL
+625 NCRRYGQTQL
-635 RSIIENYAVQN
+635 RSMIGNYALQN

-651 KDSKQF
+651 KDSN
-657 AELPDRVKQQV
+657 ELSERIIQQV
-668 SQAISDV
+668 NQAISDV

-684 DACESLDGF
+684 DVCESLDGF
-693 WTDADDTGKLL
+693 WTDADDKGKLL

-716 EPTDTNTK
+716 EPTGNA
-724 KNALSGRC
+724 ALSGRC

-802 SKITIINKD
+802 SKITISNKD

>member
-1 MRSRESKKLAMCT
+1 
-14 SNLIKCFMAI
+14 
-24 MVAVSAGNV
+24 
-33 SAEQMPNPRATSG
+33 
-46 VASSGRDG
+46 
-54 SRSVNRNSGSATVS
+54 
-68 RVATTAQRRT
+68 
-78 TTSRAATTNNIVSS
+78 
-92 RNARTAVTP
+92 
-101 VGATRSATV
+101 
-110 ARTGV
+110 
-115 VGAMRAGYAPTVTN
+115 
-129 VRVATTANASR
+129 
-140 AAVARATAVFDD
+140 
-152 VSKIGGGY
+152 
-160 ATCRE
+160 
-165 AYSTCMDQ
+165 
-173 FCAKA
+173 
-178 NDTYRRCFCSSKF
+178 
-191 TEFRDTEAALDEAKN
+191 
-206 LLVQFENNNLN
+206 
-217 AVDKTAAE
+217 
-225 VNAMYTATEGERAI
+225 MYTATEGERAI

-613 CTPSTGAQGYPW
+613 CTPSTGTQGYPW
-625 NCRRYGQAQL
+625 NCRRYGQTQL
-635 RSIIENYAVQN
+635 RSMIGNYALQN

-651 KDSKQF
+651 KDSN
-657 AELPDRVKQQV
+657 ELSERIIQQV
-668 SQAISDV
+668 NQAISDV

-684 DACESLDGF
+684 DVCESLDGF
-693 WTDADDTGKLL
+693 WTDADDKGKLL

-716 EPTDTNTK
+716 EPTGNA
-724 KNALSGRC
+724 ALSGRC

>member
-68 RVATTAQRRT
+68 RVATTTQRRT

-101 VGATRSATV
+101 VGAARSATV

-115 VGAMRAGYAPTVTN
+115 VGAMRAGYAPTVAN

-140 AAVARATAVFDD
+140 AAVARAAVFDD

-613 CTPSTGAQGYPW
+613 CTPSTGTQGYPW

-651 KDSKQF
+651 TDSKQF
-657 AELPDRVKQQV
+657 SELPDRVKQQV
-668 SQAISDV
+668 SQAINDV

-704 TAFYSTTFGKSE
+704 KAFYSTTFGKSE
-716 EPTDTNTK
+716 EPTGDA
-724 KNALSGRC
+724 ALSGRC

-787 KDNSDILK
+787 KDKSDVLK
-795 SFVERVL
+795 SFFERVFP
-802 SKITIINKD
+802 KITVINKG

-816 SGGSTSSGSTS
+816 SGGSASSGGTSSGSLPV
-827 NGSSRSSGSSSGSGT
+827 SGSSGKSSGPVSNY
-842 GSKRNIDGRYKVTES
+842 RNNRYELVDT
-857 YL
+857 LI

>member
-1 MRSRESKKLAMCT
+1 MRT

-33 SAEQMPNPRATSG
+33 SAEQMPNPRAASG
-46 VASSGRDG
+46 VASSGRDT
-54 SRSVNRNSGSATVS
+54 STPRNTNRNSDAATVS
-68 RVATTAQRRT
+68 RTATTTSRRT
-78 TTSRAATTNNIVSS
+78 TTASRAATTTNTVSS

-101 VGATRSATV
+101 ASTSRSGTV
-110 ARTGV
+110 ARVGV
-115 VGAMRAGYAPTVTN
+115 MGAMRAAYAPTNTSSARSATN
-129 VRVATTANASR
+129 VNASR

-206 LLVQFENNNLN
+206 LLAQFENNNLN

-259 KRKVSASNSGTSLG
+259 KRKVSAGSNSTSLG

-281 NLDDIWSGGDASSI
+281 SMDDIWSGGDASSI
-295 FTSSGTDLSQLEG
+295 FSSSSGTDLSQLEG

-319 LSLMKDACENNAVMT
+319 LSLMNDACENNAVMT

-394 KVKTAITADTAC
+394 KVKSAITADTAC

-431 PRLFELENLITLD
+431 PRLFELENLITLA

-497 QAQSAKIEEVK
+497 QAQSVKIEEVK

-563 TSCQFDGNGKLTSD
+563 TNCQFDGNGKLTSD
-577 AASCGIKALLA
+577 AASCGIKSLLA

-601 CSTAIDNYVKQL
+601 CATAIDNYVKQL
-613 CTPSTGAQGYPW
+613 CTPSTGNQGYPW

-635 RSIIENYAVQN
+635 RSVIENYALQN

-657 AELPDRVKQQV
+657 SELPDRVKQQV
-668 SQAISDV
+668 TQAISDV

-693 WTDADDTGKLL
+693 WTDANDTGKLL

-716 EPTDTNTK
+716 VPTGNA
-724 KNALSGRC
+724 ALSGRC

-787 KDNSDILK
+787 QDNSDVLK
-795 SFVERVL
+795 NFVRRVL
-802 SKITIINKD
+802 PKIRITDKT
-811 SSGST
+811 SGSGT
-816 SGGSTSSGSTS
+816 GSTSSGSTS
-827 NGSSRSSGSSSGSGT
+827 NGSSRSSGASGSG
-842 GSKRNIDGRYKVTES
+842 GGIRNIDSKYRVTES

>member
-1 MRSRESKKLAMCT
+1 MRT

-46 VASSGRDG
+46 VASSGRDTSM
-54 SRSVNRNSGSATVS
+54 SRNTNRNSDAATVS
-68 RVATTAQRRT
+68 RTATTTSRRT
-78 TTSRAATTNNIVSS
+78 TTASRAATTTNTVSS

-101 VGATRSATV
+101 AGTSRSGTV
-110 ARTGV
+110 ARVGV
-115 VGAMRAGYAPTVTN
+115 MGAMRAAYAPTNTSSARSATN
-129 VRVATTANASR
+129 VNASR

-206 LLVQFENNNLN
+206 LLAQFENNNLN

-259 KRKVSASNSGTSLG
+259 KRKVSASSNSTSLG

-281 NLDDIWSGGDASSI
+281 SMDDIWSGGDASSI
-295 FTSSGTDLSQLEG
+295 FSSSSGTDLSQLEG

-319 LSLMKDACENNAVMT
+319 LSLMNDACENNAVMT

-394 KVKTAITADTAC
+394 KVKSAITADTAC

-431 PRLFELENLITLD
+431 PRLFELENLITLA

-542 YAAKALCQ
+542 YAAKAMCQ

-563 TSCQFDGNGKLTSD
+563 TNCQFDGNGKLTSD
-577 AASCGIKALLA
+577 AASCGIKSLLA

-601 CSTAIDNYVKQL
+601 CATAIDNYVKQL
-613 CTPSTGAQGYPW
+613 CTPSTGNQGYPW

-635 RSIIENYAVQN
+635 RSVIENYALQN

-651 KDSKQF
+651 SNSTQF
-657 AELPDRVKQQV
+657 SELPDRVKQQV
-668 SQAISDV
+668 TQAISDV
-675 QEELDDQLA
+675 QEELDDQLV

-693 WTDADDTGKLL
+693 WTDANDTGKLL

-716 EPTDTNTK
+716 EPTGNA
-724 KNALSGRC
+724 ALSGRC

-787 KDNSDILK
+787 QDNSDVLK
-795 SFVERVL
+795 NFVKRVL
-802 SKITIINKD
+802 PKIRITDKT
-811 SSGST
+811 SGSST
-816 SGGSTSSGSTS
+816 GSTSSGSTS

>member
-1 MRSRESKKLAMCT
+1 MRT

-33 SAEQMPNPRATSG
+33 SAEQMPNPRAASG
-46 VASSGRDG
+46 VASSGRDT
-54 SRSVNRNSGSATVS
+54 STPRNTNRNSDNATVS
-68 RVATTAQRRT
+68 RTATTTSRRT
-78 TTSRAATTNNIVSS
+78 MTSSRAATTTNTVSS

-101 VGATRSATV
+101 AGTSRSGTV
-110 ARTGV
+110 ARVGV
-115 VGAMRAGYAPTVTN
+115 MGAMRAAYAPTNTSSARSATN
-129 VRVATTANASR
+129 VNASR

-206 LLVQFENNNLN
+206 LLAQFENNNLN

-259 KRKVSASNSGTSLG
+259 KRKVSAGSNSTSLG

-281 NLDDIWSGGDASSI
+281 SMDDIWSGGDASSI
-295 FTSSGTDLSQLEG
+295 FSSSSGTDLSQLEG

-319 LSLMKDACENNAVMT
+319 LSLMNDACENNAVMT

-394 KVKTAITADTAC
+394 KVKSAITADTAC

-431 PRLFELENLITLD
+431 PRLFELENLITLA

-542 YAAKALCQ
+542 YAAKAMCQ

-563 TSCQFDGNGKLTSD
+563 TNCQFDGNGKLTSD
-577 AASCGIKALLA
+577 AASCGIKSLLA

-601 CSTAIDNYVKQL
+601 CATAIDNYVKQL
-613 CTPSTGAQGYPW
+613 CTPSTGNQGYPW

-716 EPTDTNTK
+716 ERTGDA
-724 KNALSGRC
+724 ALSGRC

-816 SGGSTSSGSTS
+816 SSGSTS

>member
-115 VGAMRAGYAPTVTN
+115 VGAMRAGYAPAVTN

-421 DANTGDPIYS
+421 DPNTGDPIYS
-431 PRLFELENLITLD
+431 PRLFELENLITLN
-444 GANGNTDVLSQNGK
+444 GVKGNTDVLSQNDK

-563 TSCQFDGNGKLTSD
+563 KTCEFEGNGKLTGD
-577 AASCGIKALLA
+577 NAASCGIKALLA
-588 FVDNVDTVRVAEG
+588 FVDNVDEVRVAEG
-601 CSTAIDNYVKQL
+601 CATAIDNYVKQL
-613 CTPSTGAQGYPW
+613 CTPSSGDQGFPWKCRKLSEKQLTENIKKFAVANCGNPKKSDDTDANYGALPQQT
-625 NCRRYGQAQL
+625 RTQV
-635 RSIIENYAVQN
+635 EN
-646 CKDPT
+646 
-651 KDSKQF
+651 
-657 AELPDRVKQQV
+657 
-668 SQAISDV
+668 AISDV
-675 QEELDDQLA
+675 RDQVSNQLSGVCEGLNGYWIYAGDKSGRGDGKDLA
-684 DACESLDGF
+684 
-693 WTDADDTGKLL
+693 
-704 TAFYSTTFGKSE
+704 AFYSSVFGASGADNDNGTF
-716 EPTDTNTK
+716 
-724 KNALSGRC
+724 GRC
-732 VENSERTA
+732 VENSTMVR
-740 CLAYNT
+740 CQAYNT
-746 GRETPVATY
+746 DGVQYATY
-755 DSVRGCVLTD
+755 DRAQDECTFTD
-765 VWYQERC
+765 DWYKLKCQELG
-772 TAMNGYYETGNCYLE
+772 GYYDGGVCYT
-787 KDNSDILK
+787 KK
-795 SFVERVL
+795 
-802 SKITIINKD
+802 
-811 SSGST
+811 
-816 SGGSTSSGSTS
+816 
-827 NGSSRSSGSSSGSGT
+827 
-842 GSKRNIDGRYKVTES
+842 
-857 YL
+857 